1 MSAIDKQDVIE
12 NRTYDE
18 ITIGEEAFLEK
29 RLTVEDIK
37 LFAVMSGDVNPAH
50 VDEDFAKSSRF
61 QEVIAHGMWGGALI
75 STVLGTQ
82 LPGPGTVYLGQTLRF
97 KAPVRLGDVLRVSVR
112 AMEKDDQRHQITFAC
127 RCENQRGDTVIE
139 GDARVLAPT
148 KKISR
153 PRTLLPKVRLTERGR
168 LHEILT
174 AADHPEAMPTAVVH
188 PVDESAIRGAVES
201 AEQGLIIPV
210 LVGPKAKIHLAAEK
224 ADVDISGFELVDV
237 PHSHAAAE
245 QAVALARQG
254 RVGALMKGTLHT
266 DELLHEVLKRDTGLR
281 TERCLSHVMAFDVP
295 TYPRPL
301 LITDAAINIYP
312 KLSEKRDIVQNAIEL
327 AHALG
332 NQNPNVAILSAVE
345 TINPK
350 ILSTLDAASLCKMA
364 DRGQITGAT
373 LDGPL
378 AFDNAVSEAAAKTKG
393 ISSLV
398 AGHADI
404 LLAPDLEAANM
415 LIKQLTYLADATGAG
430 LVVGARVPIM
440 LTSRADDALTRMASS
455 ALALLLADHQRN
467 SGILSSRGGN

>member
-1 MSAIDKQDVIE
+1 MSANDANDLIE

-18 ITIGEEAFLEK
+18 ITVGDEAHLEK
-29 RLTVEDIK
+29 RLTMEDIK
-37 LFAVMSGDVNPAH
+37 LFAVMSGDINPSH
-50 VDEDFAKSSRF
+50 VDSDFAKSSRF

-82 LPGPGTVYLGQTLRF
+82 LPGPGTVYLTQSLQF

-112 AMEKDDQRHQITFAC
+112 TIEKDDQHHRITFAC

-139 GDARVLAPT
+139 GDASVLAPI
-148 KKISR
+148 KKIQR
-153 PRTLLPKVRLTERGR
+153 PRALLPKVRLTERGR

-174 AADHPEAMPTAVVH
+174 AADHPEPMPTAVVH
-188 PVDESAIRGAVES
+188 PVDQSAICGAVES
-201 AEQGLIIPV
+201 AAQGLIIPV
-210 LVGPKAKIHLAAEK
+210 LVGPKGKIQLAAEK
-224 ADVDISGFELVDV
+224 AEVDISAFELIDV

-254 RVGALMKGTLHT
+254 RVGALMKGALHT
-266 DELLHEVLKRDTGLR
+266 DELLREVLKRDTGLR

-312 KLSEKRDIVQNAIEL
+312 KLAEKRDIVQNAIEL

-332 NQNPNVAILSAVE
+332 NDNPRVAILSAVE
-345 TINPK
+345 TVNPK
-350 ILSTLDAASLCKMA
+350 ITSTIDAAALCKMA
-364 DRGQITGAT
+364 ERGQISGGT

-378 AFDNAVSEAAAKTKG
+378 AFDNAVSEAAARTKG
-393 ISSLV
+393 IISPV
-398 AGHADI
+398 AGRADI

-415 LIKQLTYLADATGAG
+415 LMKQLTHLADATGAG
-430 LVVGARVPIM
+430 VVVGARVPIM

-455 ALALLLADHQRN
+455 ALALLLADYQRR
-467 SGILSSRGGN
+467 SLLSSPSGA

>member
-1 MSAIDKQDVIE
+1 MSATDKQDVIE

-18 ITIGEEAFLEK
+18 IAIGEEAFLEK

-210 LVGPKAKIHLAAEK
+210 LVGPKAKIHLAAEQ

>member
-1 MSAIDKQDVIE
+1 MSANDANDLIE

-18 ITIGEEAFLEK
+18 ITVGDEAHLEK
-29 RLTVEDIK
+29 RLTMEDIK
-37 LFAVMSGDVNPAH
+37 LFAVMSGDINPSH
-50 VDEDFAKSSRF
+50 VDSDFAKSSRF

-82 LPGPGTVYLGQTLRF
+82 LPGPGTVYLTQSLQF

-112 AMEKDDQRHQITFAC
+112 TIEKDDQHHRITFAC

-139 GDARVLAPT
+139 GDASVLAPI
-148 KKISR
+148 KKIQR
-153 PRTLLPKVRLTERGR
+153 PRALLPKVRLTERGR

-174 AADHPEAMPTAVVH
+174 AADHPEPMPTAVVH
-188 PVDESAIRGAVES
+188 PVDQSAICGAVES
-201 AEQGLIIPV
+201 AAQGLIIPV
-210 LVGPKAKIHLAAEK
+210 LVGPRGKIQLAAEK
-224 ADVDISGFELVDV
+224 AEVDISAFELIDV

-254 RVGALMKGTLHT
+254 RVGALMKGALHT
-266 DELLHEVLKRDTGLR
+266 DELLREVLKRDIGLR

-312 KLSEKRDIVQNAIEL
+312 KLAEKRDIVQNAIEL

-332 NQNPNVAILSAVE
+332 NDNPRVAILSAVE
-345 TINPK
+345 TVNPK
-350 ILSTLDAASLCKMA
+350 ITSTIDAAALCKMA
-364 DRGQITGAT
+364 ERGQISGGT

-378 AFDNAVSEAAAKTKG
+378 AFDNAVSEAAARTKG
-393 ISSLV
+393 IISPV
-398 AGHADI
+398 AGRADI

-415 LIKQLTYLADATGAG
+415 LMKQLTHLADATGAG
-430 LVVGARVPIM
+430 VVVGARVPIM

-455 ALALLLADHQRN
+455 ALALLLADYQRR
-467 SGILSSRGGN
+467 SLLSSPSGA

>member
-1 MSAIDKQDVIE
+1 MSATDKQDVIE

-127 RCENQRGDTVIE
+127 RCENQRGDSVIE
-139 GDARVLAPT
+139 GEARVLAPT

-153 PRTLLPKVRLTERGR
+153 PRALLPRVRLTERGR

-312 KLSEKRDIVQNAIEL
+312 KLSEKRDIIQNAIEL

-455 ALALLLADHQRN
+455 ALALLLADYQRN
-467 SGILSSRGGN
+467 SGILSDKAGS